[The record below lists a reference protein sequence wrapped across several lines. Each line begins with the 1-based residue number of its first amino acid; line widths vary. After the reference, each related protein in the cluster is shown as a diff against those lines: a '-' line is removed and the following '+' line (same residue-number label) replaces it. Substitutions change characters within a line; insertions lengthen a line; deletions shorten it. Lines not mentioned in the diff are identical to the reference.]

1 MGDEPPASSPAMNPD
16 EEIFAAAAALPAAER
31 AAFLNEACAG
41 QPELRARI
49 EALLQSHEV
58 TGFMED
64 RTVSLPGL
72 AAEQSGERIG
82 RYRLL
87 QQIGE
92 GGFGTV
98 WMAEQVE
105 PVTRRVALKI
115 IKAGMDTREVI
126 ARFEAERQALA
137 IMDHPN
143 IARVLDAGATDKGR
157 PFFVMELV
165 KGIPITKFCDE
176 QQFTTRQ
183 RLELFG
189 DVCSA
194 INHAHQKGVIHR
206 DIKPSNVM
214 VTLNADRPV
223 VKVIDFGIA
232 KATQGKLTD
241 HTLFTRF
248 EQFLGTPA
256 YMSPEQAAISDVDID
271 TRSDIYA
278 LGVLLYELLTGKPP
292 FDAKTL
298 VSAGYEEMRRIIREV
313 EPPKPS
319 TRLRDLLTESAS
331 SADKSYPG
339 GVKQSA
345 NSSREQIFHLPS
357 SIEPDLDWIVMKAIE
372 KDRARRYETANGLAL
387 DIRRYLSDEPVSA
400 GPPAAAYRFRK
411 FARRHRGGLRTAA
424 AVAVVMI
431 AATVVSVIHAI
442 KATRAETRANRKA
455 TDEAAARE
463 EADRARRDAEAMT
476 ACLTRIFRS
485 PTPWQDGRSITLAET
500 LESAVRRLDTE
511 LADQP
516 AQRVKLQ
523 STIAW
528 SLRSLGMN
536 RAGIPLAEKGRDYYL
551 ATFGRE
557 HPETLG
563 AMHGLA
569 LFYLT
574 EGRNQEALE
583 IMEEVVALE
592 RKTLPAN
599 HPELLQA
606 MGNLGLCYVA
616 LNRLEDARRI
626 REEALNQSLTRGS
639 ESLEAASAKAG
650 LADSHQRAWRH
661 KEAQNLL
668 EEALAIRRKRLR
680 AGHPDTLFLISRL
693 AESFESSGRSEEA
706 LPLRRELKKYEVIE
720 ADEKYE
726 ATGGDYKRAT
736 QRIAAELDA
745 RRFGE
750 AVRISRELVQ
760 AQQPPPAPAAPSV
773 IERVSN
779 ALGSGSSQQVA
790 NALQQPKAPRPSS
803 SEAAPEAWLAVSLNL
818 LSSEDGKDAREY
830 EAGQAAEEAD
840 ALIRNLLSRPGSSG
854 VNAATVDLFSRYGH
868 WKQAA
873 ELARKYYQQSPGN
886 PWPVYRLAPLLL
898 VTGDT
903 RAFEKLR
910 EEVAERLAAGPA
922 EKLPALLDTM
932 VKQYGAHAPNIF
944 ARTLCFQPGNVDHS
958 KWAMMLSER
967 ALEEKTDRYHN
978 DYFVTLSL
986 VEYRSGNYQRAV
998 ALLQPVINF
1007 LTTPGEVSARAVLSL
1022 ANSGMKDAEA
1032 ARREWEA
1039 GGRLFTANWFSDTR
1053 IELEGNPHSWLVA
1066 KLLLAE
1072 AEAELRS
1079 HP

>member
-1 MGDEPPASSPAMNPD
+1 MNPE
-16 EEIFAAAAALPAAER
+16 EEIFETATELPDTER
-31 AAFLNEACAG
+31 AAYLDEACHG

-49 EALLQSHEV
+49 EALLRADEV

-64 RTVSLPGL
+64 RTVALPGPPV
-72 AAEQSGERIG
+72 EQSGERIG
-82 RYRLL
+82 RYKLL

-137 IMDHPN
+137 MMDHPN

-165 KGIPITKFCDE
+165 KGIPITRFCDE

-248 EQFLGTPA
+248 EQFIGTPA
-256 YMSPEQAAISDVDID
+256 YMSPEQAAISGVDID
-271 TRSDIYA
+271 TRSDIYS
-278 LGVLLYELLTGKPP
+278 LGVLLYELLTGQPP
-292 FDAKTL
+292 FDAKSL
-298 VSAGYEEMRRIIREV
+298 LSSGYEEMRRIIREV
-313 EPPKPS
+313 EPSKPS
-319 TRLRDLLTESAS
+319 TRVKEMITASTADGSADESAVIS
-331 SADKSYPG
+331 HKS
-339 GVKQSA
+339 K
-345 NSSREQIFHLPS
+345 
-357 SIEPDLDWIVMKAIE
+357 IEPDLDWIVMKAIE

-387 DIRRYLSDEPVSA
+387 DIRRYLLDEPVSA

-411 FARRHRGGLRTAA
+411 FARRHRGALRTAA
-424 AVAVVMI
+424 AVAAVMI
-431 AATVVSVIHAI
+431 AATAVSVIQAI

-455 TDEAAARE
+455 ADEAAARE

-476 ACLTRIFRS
+476 ACLTSIFRS

-500 LESAVRRLDTE
+500 LENAVRRLDTE

-551 ATFGRE
+551 STFGRD

-574 EGRNQEALE
+574 EGRNQEAFE

-626 REEALNQSLTRGS
+626 REEALSQSLTRGS

-706 LPLRRELKKYEVIE
+706 LALRRELKKYEVIE

-745 RRFGE
+745 RRFAE

-760 AQQPPPAPAAPSV
+760 AQQPPPAPVAPSLV
-773 IERVSN
+773 ERVGN
-779 ALGSGSSQQVA
+779 ALSSGSSQQVA
-790 NALQQPKAPRPSS
+790 NALQQPKVPRPSS
-803 SEAAPEAWLAVSLNL
+803 SEAAPEAWLAVSLIL
-818 LSSEDGKDAREY
+818 LSSEAGKDAREN
-830 EAGQAAEEAD
+830 EAGQAAGEAD
-840 ALIRNLLSRPGSSG
+840 ALLRDLLSRPGSSG

-898 VTGDT
+898 DTGDT
-903 RAFEKLR
+903 RGFEKLR
-910 EEVAERLAAGPA
+910 QEVAERLAACPA

-958 KWAMMLSER
+958 KWAMILSER

-1007 LTTPGEVSARAVLSL
+1007 LTTPGEVSARAILSL
-1022 ANSGMKDAEA
+1022 ANSAIKDGEA
-1032 ARREWEA
+1032 AQREWEA
-1039 GGRLFTANWFSDTR
+1039 GSRLFTANWFSGTR

-1072 AEAELRS
+1072 AEAKLRS
-1079 HP
+1079 NP